1 MLGVKK
7 KEERGCWGCLGKAG
21 GEWAEDWQRA
31 EGASEYL
38 RGDEIGPLWRWQ
50 PKGLWRWGRKSR
62 NSEIVVK
69 RENVSVRL
77 VRSTRKYWA

>member
-7 KEERGCWGCLGKAG
+7 KEERGCWGCLGKRQGQENTERGKAG

-38 RGDEIGPLWRWQ
+38 PGDEIGPLWRWQ

-62 NSEIVVK
+62 NSEIVAS
-69 RENVSVRL
+69 REKMSL
-77 VRSTRKYWA
+77 